1 VVRRKEQEVNAEQV
15 RAYVA
20 AKWPAAMQ
28 SPVAKAIAA
37 ATAPEQNAEALAHAR
52 DSINVC
58 EALGLDYDAETLSH
72 NIETNFPELSLDDC
86 DAIAEQAIGEAS

>member
-1 VVRRKEQEVNAEQV
+1 MNAAQV
-15 RAYVA
+15 RAYVN

-58 EALGLDYDAETLSH
+58 EALGIDYDAETLSH

-86 DAIAEQAIGEAS
+86 DAIAEQAIREAE